1 MISRTGLGANP
12 IRTLLI
18 VCLVEWLVAAVF
30 TIQSSIPL
38 LAAGCFLWMFLGPYA
53 EAAEQTTLQKVVPFE
68 RQGRVFGFAQS
79 VELAASPLTAFLIA
93 PLTQFVFVPL
103 MTTGWGAD
111 AIGDWYGRG
120 PERGIAIVFTIAGA
134 LGVVLT
140 LAAFGSRSYRRIS
153 AAYAAGNGSSA
164 ATAPAA

>member
-1 MISRTGLGANP
+1 MA
-12 IRTLLI
+12 LI
-18 VCLVEWLVAAVF
+18 
-30 TIQSSIPL
+30 
-38 LAAGCFLWMFLGPYA
+38 PYV
-53 EAAEQTTLQKVVPFE
+53 EAAEQTVLQKVVPYE

-120 PERGIAIVFTIAGA
+120 PERGIAIVFSIAGL
-134 LGVVLT
+134 LGVLAT
-140 LAAFGSRSYRRIS
+140 AAAFASRSYRRIS
-153 AAYAAGNGSSA
+153 AAYAAGIDDSA
-164 ATAPAA
+164 APAAA